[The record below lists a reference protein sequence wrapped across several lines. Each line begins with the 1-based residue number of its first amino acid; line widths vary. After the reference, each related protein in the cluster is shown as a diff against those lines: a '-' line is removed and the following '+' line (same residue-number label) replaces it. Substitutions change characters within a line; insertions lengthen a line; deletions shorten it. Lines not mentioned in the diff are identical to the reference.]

1 MVSLYQELYNIIIEL
16 VYGGQADAYGEW
28 VATLFST
35 GATIFALALPLII
48 VWKIICTIANI

>member
-1 MVSLYQELYNIIIEL
+1 MSNLYQELYNKIIEL

-35 GATIFALALPLII
+35 GATVFALALPLI
-48 VWKIICTIANI
+48 VVFKVICFITGR